1 MQSSDRFIVALQNK
15 AKKKIHLYTENTAT
29 FDPNSPQTGSENQ
42 IGSCGLTKL
51 WRRPGQMAFPV
62 IACHHFSMPLSELFS

>member
-51 WRRPGQMAFPV
+51 
-62 IACHHFSMPLSELFS
+62 